1 MDSTLLSAFSLC
13 ASNNGAFKSAKQAA
27 FFASKFGNEL
37 TAVESY
43 SYGEHNGSRCSVAY
57 SVLFDSFGITSITK
71 TGAKLETTFERG
83 GVNKY
88 AENKAR
94 KARLAEDMRNDV
106 LRIEIPYC
114 ETTIASKLADIQM
127 IREEIAK
134 GIEVMQALDKASSSN
149 SPVYQRCIEK
159 QEAEVAEL
167 RARLARLRA
176 EYEVA

>member
-13 ASNNGAFKSAKQAA
+13 ASNNGAFKSARQAA

-37 TAVESY
+37 VAVESY
-43 SYGEHNGSRCSVAY
+43 SYGYYNGSRCAVTY
-57 SVLFDSFGITSITK
+57 TVQFDSVGITSITK
-71 TGAKLETTFERG
+71 TGAKVETTFVRG

-94 KARLAEDMRNDV
+94 KARIAEDMRNDV

-114 ETTIASKLADIQM
+114 ESTIASKLADIRSF
-127 IREEIAK
+127 REQIAE
-134 GIEVMQALDKASSSN
+134 GILSN

-167 RARLARLRA
+167 QARLARLRA
-176 EYEVA
+176 EYEVV

>member
-43 SYGEHNGSRCSVAY
+43 AFGEHNGSRCSVSY
-57 SVLFDSFGITSITK
+57 SVLFDSVGITSITK
-71 TGAKLETTFERG
+71 TGAKLETTFVRG

-94 KARLAEDMRNDV
+94 KARLAEDMRNEV
-106 LRIEIPYC
+106 RTVEIPYC
-114 ETTIASKLADIQM
+114 ESTIASKLAQIKL
-127 IREEIAK
+127 IRDEIAQ
-134 GIEVMQALDKASSSN
+134 GALPGDLFQSL
-149 SPVYQRCIEK
+149 IEK

-167 RARLARLRA
+167 RARLARLRSA
-176 EYEVA
+176 HELV

>member
-1 MDSTLLSAFSLC
+1 MDQTLLSTFSLC
-13 ASNNGAFKSAKQAA
+13 ASNAGAFKSSKQAA

-37 TAVESY
+37 VAVESY
-43 SYGEHNGSRCSVAY
+43 AFGEHNGSRRNVSY
-57 SVLFDSFGITSITK
+57 SVLFDSVGITKITK
-71 TGAKLETTFERG
+71 TGAKLETTFVRG

-106 LRIEIPYC
+106 MRIEIPYC

-127 IREEIAK
+127 LREEIAE
-134 GIEVMQALDKASSSN
+134 GILSN

-167 RARLARLRA
+167 RARLVRLRA